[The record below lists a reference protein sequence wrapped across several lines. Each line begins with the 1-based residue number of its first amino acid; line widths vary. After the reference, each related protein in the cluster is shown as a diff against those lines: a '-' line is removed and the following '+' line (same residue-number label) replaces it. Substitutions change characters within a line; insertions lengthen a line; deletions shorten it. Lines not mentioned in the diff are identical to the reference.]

1 MGDRIVVPTLER
13 DEETLVIP
21 AGTQTGSTFRIKG
34 RGVSK
39 RGGSARGDLYVT
51 VNVVVPSKL
60 TKEQKELL
68 TKLAETIETENKPI
82 QRKILERVKEI
93 FS

>member
-1 MGDRIVVPTLER
+1 VTL
-13 DEETLVIP
+13 
-21 AGTQTGSTFRIKG
+21 
-34 RGVSK
+34 
-39 RGGSARGDLYVT
+39 
-51 VNVVVPSKL
+51 NVVVPSKL

-68 TKLAETIETENKPI
+68 TKLATTIETENKPI